1 MVTRQIIL
9 AILLALTF
17 SASNVN
23 ASTFGDSCTTLP
35 RVDDSGYLLADT
47 AYGYIKQSID
57 MKTYVTDGCLD
68 DSAEFKFCIKNQS
81 GSAEPCQQ
89 ASITIGSEALLG
101 SLSSNPDIGGNAVLK
116 NVVIGAEIIE
126 GKACIT
132 MPTSRGPMPLMCRYL
147 SIPPAN
153 DILEA
158 VCRNIDESCYETNT
172 KTQSLISFS
181 GVTIHCLRNTLD
193 KILYIGMECP
203 ASDEQNALTSLRP
216 FAGFQ
221 EAMKMAVRA
230 ALILYVMV
238 YGFKIVMNNEY
249 TDFNRIA
256 LFLVKFLFVVYFAV
270 GLGEKTLENGQKVSR
285 NGVTELG
292 LPIFSELTASFAEM
306 VFFAGGSQ
314 GLCSFDAD
322 KYEAGYTFY
331 RLWDAIDC
339 RVGYYLG
346 MQILYNIG
354 DAISSMTGSTATET
368 EGGRAVNFSGGGN
381 SNAYNALSKAGAF
394 SYFVVMC
401 GLFLGGNIITVIMG
415 LVFVALLVSVLM
427 YFFTAYL
434 VCLITLYV
442 MAYLAPIFVP
452 MVLFER
458 TKSYFD
464 SWLKIVVSC
473 MLQPAVIAGFIA
485 MLLTMYDS
493 AIYGN
498 CEFQRHDYVSN
509 GFSFST
515 FELRLPDAEESE
527 CTSSL
532 GYKLLGYYSGL
543 GWEGKD
549 MILFTL
555 YSLKDTLDLLSS
567 LIYVVI
573 YMIVFYFFIQS
584 VNEFASDLTGG
595 PSLRT
600 VTASPIAIMDKAM
613 SAISNV
619 TKKGGGKGKT
629 TDKQDAPS
637 AKRGGISQDKVS
649 TGGEVGKSADKASK
663 GGGGE

>member
-1 MVTRQIIL
+1 MQMITRQIIL
-9 AILLALTF
+9 AIVLVLTV
-17 SASNVN
+17 SVSNAY
-23 ASTFGDSCTTLP
+23 ASTFGESCTTLP
-35 RVDDSGYLLADT
+35 RVDDSGYLVADT

-57 MKTYVTDGCLD
+57 MKTYVTDGCSD
-68 DSAEFKFCIKNQS
+68 EGTEFKFCIKNQS
-81 GSAEPCQQ
+81 GSAEPCEQ
-89 ASITIGSEALLG
+89 ASIAVGSEALLG

-116 NVVIGAEIIE
+116 QIVIGTEIIE

-147 SIPPAN
+147 STPLAN
-153 DILEA
+153 ESLDA

-181 GVTIHCLRNTLD
+181 GITVHCLRNTLD
-193 KILYIGMECP
+193 KILYVGMECP
-203 ASDEQNALTSLRP
+203 APDEENVLTSLRP

-249 TDFNRIA
+249 TDFNKIA

-270 GLGEKTLENGQKVSR
+270 GLGEKTLENGQTVSR

-292 LPIFSELTASFAEM
+292 LPIFAELTTSFAEI

-314 GLCSFDAD
+314 GLCRFDAD
-322 KYEAGYTFY
+322 KYEDGYTFY

-346 MQILYNIG
+346 MQALYNIG
-354 DAISSMTGSTATET
+354 DAIKSMSGSTDSEA
-368 EGGRAVNFSGGGN
+368 GKAINFTGGN
-381 SNAYNALSKAGAF
+381 NNAYGALSKAGAF
-394 SYFVVMC
+394 SYFIVMC
-401 GLFLGGNIITVIMG
+401 GLFLNGNIIAVIMG
-415 LVFVALLVSVLM
+415 LVFVVLFMSVLM

-434 VCLITLYV
+434 ICLITLYV

-464 SWLKIVVSC
+464 SWVKVVVSC

-498 CEFQRHDYVSN
+498 CEFQRYDYVSN

-527 CTSSL
+527 CTSSM
-532 GYKLLGYYSGL
+532 GYKLLSYYNGV

-555 YSLKDTLDLLSS
+555 YSLKDTLDMLSS

-595 PSLRT
+595 PNLSA
-600 VTASPIAIMDKAM
+600 VTASPTAIVDQVMAAASAM
-613 SAISNV
+613 A
-619 TKKGGGKGKT
+619 KRGGGKGETAEK
-629 TDKQDAPS
+629 KDAPS
-637 AKRGGISQDKVS
+637 AKRAGVSQDKAS
-649 TGGEVGKSADKASK
+649 TGGVGEVADKAST
-663 GGGGE
+663 GGSGE